1 MGCQISVFESSI
13 MQHIIQLSPL
23 DPSSSS
29 IAQPDLLATSHSKP
43 STANLKQLH
52 QESNRH
58 LPIMGLTWD
67 QSPPSE
73 THAEEPLR
81 PKPQL
86 EYWSLPNVD
95 HYPGV
100 ARVSIGVL
108 HRNFNKSIK
117 FEGHP
122 ADIIY
127 GSTEIIGVKKNN
139 HWVFDIHDL
148 RFREEASGAVWLLSA
163 ELFVDGVSIQTLE
176 FPGIAVEPRS
186 SRLSTPEIF
195 DLELDEAPKSEDRK
209 KPAGANNNYSR
220 RFSIDDYCT
229 GI

>member
-1 MGCQISVFESSI
+1 
-13 MQHIIQLSPL
+13 
-23 DPSSSS
+23 
-29 IAQPDLLATSHSKP
+29 
-43 STANLKQLH
+43 
-52 QESNRH
+52 
-58 LPIMGLTWD
+58 MGLTWD

-73 THAEEPLR
+73 THAEEALH

-86 EYWSLPNVD
+86 EYWPLPNVE

-127 GSTEIIGVKKNN
+127 GSTEIMGIKKKN

-148 RFREEASGAVWLLSA
+148 RFREEASGAVWLLGA
-163 ELFVDGVSIQTLE
+163 ELFVDGVSVHKLE
-176 FPGIAVEPRS
+176 FPGIAVEPS
-186 SRLSTPEIF
+186 PSRLSTPEIF
-195 DLELDEAPKSEDRK
+195 NLELDEAPTPEGK
-209 KPAGANNNYSR
+209 KKMTRANNKSR
-220 RFSIDDYCT
+220 HFDIDDFCT

>member
-1 MGCQISVFESSI
+1 
-13 MQHIIQLSPL
+13 MQHIIRLSPL
-23 DPSSSS
+23 DLSSSN
-29 IAQPDLLATSHSKP
+29 IAQPDLPDTSHSKTSDTNP
-43 STANLKQLH
+43 NQPH
-52 QESNRH
+52 QDFNPH
-58 LPIMGLTWD
+58 LPTMGLTWD

-73 THAEEPLR
+73 TYAEEALR

-86 EYWSLPNVD
+86 EYWPLPNVE

-127 GSTEIIGVKKNN
+127 GSTEIMGIKKKN

-148 RFREEASGAVWLLSA
+148 RFREEASGAVWLLGA
-163 ELFVDGVSIQTLE
+163 ELFVDGVSVHTLE
-176 FPGIAVEPRS
+176 FPGIAVEPS
-186 SRLSTPEIF
+186 PSRLSTPEIF
-195 DLELDEAPKSEDRK
+195 NLELDESPNPEDKK
-209 KPAGANNNYSR
+209 KPTGANNKSR